1 MCTKRT
7 PAFRFGYG
15 LSYTDFA
22 YRNLKVTGGATLTV
36 SVDVTNTGTR
46 AGADGPQLYVGHGD
60 TPMRLA
66 GFRRVTLGPG
76 ETRRVVFVAEPRVVA
91 DYDIALPGWR
101 IAGGAYCVAV
111 GHDAADRAL
120 SATEPRSEEHT
131 SELQSI
137 MRNWSAFFCLKHK
150 NT

>member
-46 AGADGPQLYVGHGD
+46 AGADVPQLYVGHGD

-76 ETRRVVFVAEPRVVA
+76 ETRSVVFVSEARVAA
-91 DYDIALPGWR
+91 DYQLALPDWR
-101 IAGGAYCVAV
+101 LARRDNTLPVW
-111 GHDAADRAL
+111 HNPLDRARPATANPDARP
-120 SATEPRSEEHT
+120 SA
-131 SELQSI
+131 Q
-137 MRNWSAFFCLKHK
+137 
-150 NT
+150 